1 MLTPGKPSEP
11 GLTSDAGERGSA
23 PAEFAMVGGLLV
35 ILLLAV
41 VQFTTVLLVRNTVQ
55 DAAAQGARVAAFPD
69 SSLAEGVARTRQLLA
84 ASVGSRYSREVSARY
99 ALDDGIRVVEVRVVS
114 PLPVIGLIGF
124 GRSLEVTGHA
134 AIDAG

>member
-1 MLTPGKPSEP
+1 MRRLA
-11 GLTSDAGERGSA
+11 DERGSA

-41 VQFTTVLLVRNTVQ
+41 VQFTLVLLVRNTVQ
-55 DAAAQGARVAAFPD
+55 DAAAQGARVAAFAD
-69 SSLAEGVARTRQLLA
+69 GTLGDGETRTRQLLTT
-84 ASVGSRYSREVSARY
+84 SLGARY
-99 ALDDGIRVVEVRVVS
+99 ASRVSASYELDDGIRVVEVRVDS

-124 GRSLEVTGHA
+124 SRSLEVKGHA